1 VAVAAQEPGQTNA
14 IRAAALDRE
23 DMDLAERT
31 RPGKELGVATIVR
44 VEELRFVDEPT
55 DAVDGDGDVLVLVG
69 VDADN
74 DVAAIERD
82 AGHDC

>member
-1 VAVAAQEPGQTNA
+1 M
-14 IRAAALDRE
+14 DR
-23 DMDLAERT
+23 AERT
-31 RPGKELGVATIVR
+31 RPGEELGVAIIVR